1 MITIPTPEKAR
12 RSRHGETSPTSNES
26 SNELLNEMD
35 TTSLQSLDYSFQS
48 KDKEANN
55 LSQILN
61 SSFEEA
67 QLQAIF
73 GEKNAHEMQLA
84 MEFLREEENSEKR
97 LSDIAFENGGT
108 DLFSP
113 KKTESNTSSV
123 HDSPNPHEGVLEQS
137 FMVDL
142 VVQRTQKM
150 AEIADELPH
159 IDSFQHEHKDET
171 NTYSPWSTVITK
183 FSKNIFQVLS
193 DLVCS
198 LVSRNLRE
206 HLQKDLE
213 ATLVPWSSAIIMYF
227 KILLQ
232 SICNLIIFLLLPVS
246 MKRK

>member
-1 MITIPTPEKAR
+1 
-12 RSRHGETSPTSNES
+12 
-26 SNELLNEMD
+26 MD
-35 TTSLQSLDYSFQS
+35 TTSLQSLDYSLQRM
-48 KDKEANN
+48 DKEANN

-67 QLQAIF
+67 QLRAIF
-73 GEKNAHEMQLA
+73 GEKNAREMQLA
-84 MEFLREEENSEKR
+84 MEFLRDEENSEKC
-97 LSDIAFENGGT
+97 LSEIAFENGGT

-113 KKTESNTSSV
+113 KITESHTSSV

-137 FMVDL
+137 FLVDL
-142 VVQRTQKM
+142 AVQRTQKM

-159 IDSFQHEHKDET
+159 IDSFPHEHKDA
-171 NTYSPWSTVITK
+171 NNAYSPWSAAIVK
-183 FSKNIFQVLS
+183 FSKIIFQVLS

-198 LVSRNLRE
+198 LVCRNLRE
-206 HLQKDLE
+206 ALQKDLE

-227 KILLQ
+227 KLLLQ